1 MAVFFS
7 IVMGSM
13 ALGQMAPPLA
23 AFGAAKAAV
32 LPILEIIMRKPLI
45 DGFSEVRS
53 QSNIPAKYPCQI
65 YLSNISPSLKSSCAS
80 L

>member
-23 AFGAAKAAV
+23 AFGAAKAAAA
-32 LPILEIIMRKPLI
+32 PILDIINRQ
-45 DGFSEVRS
+45 VR
-53 QSNIPAKYPCQI
+53 
-65 YLSNISPSLKSSCAS
+65 LGGHGRGRM
-80 L
+80 